1 MGAWPPFFAIKF
13 ISLINSFIALL
24 GVAIMAREFARTDRV
39 AQEIQKEI
47 AMIIQREVKD
57 PRLGM
62 VTVNAVEIT
71 RDLAYA
77 KIFVTFFTLEG
88 QNVDVSIEVLNE
100 AASYIR
106 TLLAKRIKARIMP
119 ELRFIYDSSMVEGV
133 RMGNLVDKAVA
144 QDVKNHEGEISE
156 TETDAD
162 EKPESE

>member
-1 MGAWPPFFAIKF
+1 
-13 ISLINSFIALL
+13 
-24 GVAIMAREFARTDRV
+24 MAREFARTDRV
-39 AQEIQKEI
+39 GQEIQKEI

-88 QNVDVSIEVLNE
+88 QNTDESIEVLNE
-100 AASYIR
+100 ASSYIR

-133 RMGNLVDKAVA
+133 RMGHLVDQAVA
-144 QDVKNHEGEISE
+144 SDSHLSDDILPEDQELENDTDSASDSSIEN
-156 TETDAD
+156 TED
-162 EKPESE
+162 K

>member
-1 MGAWPPFFAIKF
+1 
-13 ISLINSFIALL
+13 
-24 GVAIMAREFARTDRV
+24 MAREFARTDRV

-106 TLLAKRIKARIMP
+106 TLLAKRINARIMP

-144 QDVKNHEGEISE
+144 DDVKNHEGEI
-156 TETDAD
+156 D
-162 EKPESE
+162 EAPAPESE

>member
-1 MGAWPPFFAIKF
+1 
-13 ISLINSFIALL
+13 
-24 GVAIMAREFARTDRV
+24 MAREFARTDRV
-39 AQEIQKEI
+39 GQEIQKEI

-88 QNVDVSIEVLNE
+88 QNVDESVKILND

-119 ELRFIYDSSMVEGV
+119 ELRFVYDKSMVEGV
-133 RMGNLVDKAVA
+133 RMGNLVDKAIA
-144 QDVKNHEGEISE
+144 EDEKNHESDVDVEPGAE
-156 TETDAD
+156 
-162 EKPESE
+162 

>member
-1 MGAWPPFFAIKF
+1 
-13 ISLINSFIALL
+13 
-24 GVAIMAREFARTDRV
+24 MAREFARTDRV

-106 TLLAKRIKARIMP
+106 TLLAKRINARIMP

-133 RMGNLVDKAVA
+133 RMGNLVDNAVA
-144 QDVKNHEGEISE
+144 EDVKNHEGEI
-156 TETDAD
+156 D
-162 EKPESE
+162 EAPAPESE

>member
-1 MGAWPPFFAIKF
+1 
-13 ISLINSFIALL
+13 
-24 GVAIMAREFARTDRV
+24 MAREFARTDRV

-88 QNVDVSIEVLNE
+88 QSDKESAAVLND
-100 AASYIR
+100 AAGYIR

-119 ELRFIYDSSMVEGV
+119 ELRFVFDQSMSEGV
-133 RMGNLVDKAVA
+133 RMSALVDQAVA
-144 QDVKNHEGEISE
+144 SDNSNGADNEKTDSE
-156 TETDAD
+156 
-162 EKPESE
+162 KSE

>member
-1 MGAWPPFFAIKF
+1 
-13 ISLINSFIALL
+13 
-24 GVAIMAREFARTDRV
+24 MAREFARTDRV

-88 QNVDVSIEVLNE
+88 QESNKD
-100 AASYIR
+100 
-106 TLLAKRIKARIMP
+106 
-119 ELRFIYDSSMVEGV
+119 FC
-133 RMGNLVDKAVA
+133 
-144 QDVKNHEGEISE
+144 IS
-156 TETDAD
+156 
-162 EKPESE
+162 

>member
-1 MGAWPPFFAIKF
+1 
-13 ISLINSFIALL
+13 
-24 GVAIMAREFARTDRV
+24 MAREFARTDRV

-88 QNVDVSIEVLNE
+88 QNVDVSIDVLNE
-100 AASYIR
+100 ASSYIR
-106 TLLAKRIKARIMP
+106 TLLAKRINARIMP

-144 QDVKNHEGEISE
+144 EDMKNHEGEI
-156 TETDAD
+156 D
-162 EKPESE
+162 EAQKPESE

>member
-1 MGAWPPFFAIKF
+1 
-13 ISLINSFIALL
+13 
-24 GVAIMAREFARTDRV
+24 MAREFARTDRV

-88 QNVDVSIEVLNE
+88 QNIDHSLEVLNE

-119 ELRFIYDSSMVEGV
+119 ELRFVYDKSMVEGV
-133 RMGNLVDKAVA
+133 RMGHLVDQAVA
-144 QDVKNHEGEISE
+144 EDEKNHQGES
-156 TETDAD
+156 D
-162 EKPESE
+162 ESSESE